1 MGAEAHSE
9 DVGAETGAFVGAFAV
24 GGARLEGHAHS
35 SSEDGAVVAVGHVLE
50 GAVAVT
56 VALQVRENNGK
67 EIFRVAHRNSFSDID
82 AGSRGISHRREQ
94 TQHLEC
100 N

>member
-56 VALQVRENNGK
+56 VAFQVRENNGK
-67 EIFRVAHRNSFSDID
+67 EIFRVAHRKGVSS
-82 AGSRGISHRREQ
+82 RREQ
-94 TQHLEC
+94 EQHLKYAL
-100 N
+100 NRHVRSH